1 MTKSIVTGGAGFI
14 GSHLADKL
22 IEMGH
27 DVTIIDDLST
37 GDRKNIPKRAHFYNF
52 SLGNP
57 DFVRFLDHALIDAD
71 YVFHLAANPQI
82 DAGLENPLETHI
94 QTVDGTVQ
102 LLDRMRRMQKI
113 PKLILS
119 SSCAVYGNNAGT
131 VDKISETLEVDLTTP
146 YAVQKYSQELYV
158 TLFAKLWGIPTVILR
173 YFNVY
178 GTKRQSES
186 GAYPNVIASFAKN
199 MKEKGRIW
207 ITGDG
212 KQARD
217 YVHVYDVVDA
227 NISAMNSDLP
237 TCEIFNVGIG
247 SEVTINDI
255 ADNFKCERDYIS
267 ARPGDIMNS
276 CADTSKINNLLGWK
290 AQISFQ
296 RGMNIY
302 LNS

>member
-1 MTKSIVTGGAGFI
+1 V
-14 GSHLADKL
+14 
-22 IEMGH
+22 
-27 DVTIIDDLST
+27 VVIDDLSS
-37 GDRKNIPKRAHFYNF
+37 GYEENIPKSAYFYHL

-57 DFVRFLDHALIDAD
+57 DFTTFLDDALRGAD

-82 DAGLENPLETHI
+82 DAGLKNPLETHV

-102 LLDRMRRMQKI
+102 LLDRMRRMPKI
-113 PKLILS
+113 PKLILT
-119 SSCAVYGNNAGT
+119 SSCAVYGNYAGMVT
-131 VDKISETLEVDLTTP
+131 KINEQLSIDLTTP
-146 YAVQKYSQELYV
+146 YAVQKYSQELYARMA
-158 TLFAKLWGIPTVILR
+158 AKLWGIPTVILR

-237 TCEIFNVGIG
+237 TCEVFNVGTG

-276 CADTSKINNLLGWK
+276 CADTSKINNILGWK

>member
-14 GSHLADKL
+14 GSHLVDELLKL
-22 IEMGH
+22 GH

-37 GDRKNIPKRAHFYNF
+37 GDRKNIPKQAHFYNF

-146 YAVQKYSQELYV
+146 YAVQKYSQELYA
-158 TLFAKLWGIPTVILR
+158 TLFAKLWNIPTIILR

-178 GTKRQSES
+178 GTKRQSENS
-186 GAYPNVIASFAKN
+186 SYPNVIASFTKN
-199 MKEKGRIW
+199 MKKSGRIW

-212 KQARD
+212 TQSRD
-217 YVHVYDVVDA
+217 YVHVYDVVSA
-227 NISAMNSDLP
+227 NISAMNSNLSK
-237 TCEIFNVGIG
+237 CEVFNVGTG

-276 CADTSKINNLLGWK
+276 CADVSKINNLLGWK
-290 AQISFQ
+290 AQISFK
-296 RGMNIY
+296 RGIDIY
-302 LNS
+302 LNL